1 LSGAFTLHKSQRIV
15 YLVWIYTHIEFG
27 RKNNTRPPD
36 KDLQKEFD
44 IIRQDIEDLD
54 KTENPKIAPHS
65 KAGEI

>member
-1 LSGAFTLHKSQRIV
+1 MSGAFTLHKSQRIV
-15 YLVWIYTHIEFG
+15 YLVWIYTHREFG

-54 KTENPKIAPHS
+54 KTENPKIAPHT